1 MILKKRRVIKLVY
14 IKVRDDESIEDAMRR
29 FKHECEKN
37 GILKEIKK
45 REFYIAPSVEKK
57 IKKQELK
64 RKLRKLTIRK

>member
-1 MILKKRRVIKLVY
+1 MVY
-14 IKVRDDESIEDAMRR
+14 VKVRDDETIEEALRR

-57 IKKQELK
+57 IRRQELK
-64 RKLRKLTIRK
+64 RKLRKLSQKK